1 MNGPPVTNIIVNRG
15 SILDYFRDWIIT
27 GETLVPSLVVTAA
40 VMGINLLLSLLV
52 VFAGLGSVI
61 LVVLKPGIS
70 KVEI

>member
-1 MNGPPVTNIIVNRG
+1 VNGPPVTNIIVNRG